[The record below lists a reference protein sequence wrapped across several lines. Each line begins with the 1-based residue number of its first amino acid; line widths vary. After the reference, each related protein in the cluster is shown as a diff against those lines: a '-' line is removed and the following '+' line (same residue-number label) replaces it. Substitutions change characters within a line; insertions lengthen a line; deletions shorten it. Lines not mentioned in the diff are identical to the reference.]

1 MPRSSLTAPSMVPGA
16 FAGVSAACL
25 RPPAA
30 LALGSARASDQDTGL
45 RSPPDV
51 ASAWRGAQQA
61 GVWAEQSRRTARC
74 SKGPREAACPRPP
87 EPPLVTT
94 PVGAAL
100 AGRVWALSDCAPW
113 LPSAA
118 LCSHVPSEPHPLSL
132 PRTLRDAGLTVP
144 GSKEAP
150 SPAELA
156 QQRGC
161 LPRLLGSPGERGL
174 CTSGLA
180 LGWALLPQ
188 SWSPCSLGAT
198 EAALGALPPR
208 TGWTLSVGQA
218 GGTRPVRKGAVR
230 GSESC
235 RQRPRRAHGARD
247 GDPALRPAVSRH

>member
-1 MPRSSLTAPSMVPGA
+1 MGRA
-16 FAGVSAACL
+16 VSTHCKVF
-25 RPPAA
+25 
-30 LALGSARASDQDTGL
+30 Q
-45 RSPPDV
+45 
-51 ASAWRGAQQA
+51 GAQRGRLSPA
-61 GVWAEQSRRTARC
+61 PRATACHHSGRSC
-74 SKGPREAACPRPP
+74 LGRKG
-87 EPPLVTT
+87 L
-94 PVGAAL
+94 
-100 AGRVWALSDCAPW
+100 ALSDCAPW

-118 LCSHVPSEPHPLSL
+118 LCSHVPSEPHPLGL

-247 GDPALRPAVSRH
+247 GDPALRPAASRH

>member
-100 AGRVWALSDCAPW
+100 AGRVWPLATAHRGCPR
-113 LPSAA
+113 LPSART
-118 LCSHVPSEPHPLSL
+118 SPPSPTLSAFHAHCVTLGSRCQGLRRHL
-132 PRTLRDAGLTVP
+132 PRPSWRSKGGASHACWGRLGSGACAHPGWPSAGPSCLKAGALVP
-144 GSKEAP
+144 WGP
-150 SPAELA
+150 
-156 QQRGC
+156 
-161 LPRLLGSPGERGL
+161 PRLRWEHS
-174 CTSGLA
+174 
-180 LGWALLPQ
+180 
-188 SWSPCSLGAT
+188 
-198 EAALGALPPR
+198 PPR